1 MYEQLLDIEERIN
14 LMELFNGSEELRAKL
29 FAVGI
34 YNDLLNSAYSNVLK
48 LIIKFHGEI
57 LGKNQDQKT
66 LTPQIE
72 YLRKRDYNL
81 ITDISDSDVRNA
93 ISHGGIRYNNTI
105 FFYQINTGDLEK
117 YFSGLLLLI

>member
-1 MYEQLLDIEERIN
+1 
-14 LMELFNGSEELRAKL
+14 MELFNGSEELRAKL

-34 YNDLLNSAYSNVLK
+34 YNDLLNSAYSNGLK

-93 ISHGGIRYNNTI
+93 ISHGGIRSNNTTLSFNFTQGNI
-105 FFYQINTGDLEK
+105 VGQKEISTFQFIST
-117 YFSGLLLLI
+117 